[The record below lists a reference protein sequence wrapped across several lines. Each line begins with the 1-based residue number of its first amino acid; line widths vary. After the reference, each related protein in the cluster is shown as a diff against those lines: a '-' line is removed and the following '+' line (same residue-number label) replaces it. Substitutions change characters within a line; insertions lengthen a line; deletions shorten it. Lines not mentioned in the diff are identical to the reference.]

1 MGETSMAKTERMEAR
16 GAKRWKIWES
26 GIFGQRRPV
35 ASHGGKRALQL
46 GICAVVLSVP
56 GILSLFWG
64 APVTATLTQGQDE
77 VAQNHPQDHP
87 QDLPEIQ
94 PRLTGSDCS
103 FLEDPDAYEGLD
115 GRHRID
121 LSRRTEEVTGEL
133 LMQTAATLVPAQGIP
148 RRNFIDQHLFDKMA
162 RAGVNSAPLST
173 DEEFLRRVT
182 LDLTG
187 RLPEPN
193 TIRQFLQD
201 TSANKRDQLVDRLI
215 ASPEFVDKWTLF
227 LGDLFRNNS
236 NSTAIQR
243 YASGREAFHK
253 YLQESLQNNRGYNL
267 IASDLL
273 TAEGNSATDGPVNF
287 IVGGNVPMGPAQDTY
302 DGLAVQA
309 STIFLGLN
317 SMDCLLCHDGAGHL
331 DAVNLWGST
340 VTRAQAY
347 GMSAF
352 FSRARRAFQRG
363 PSSTIIY
370 GTYTVTEAATGDYLL
385 NTNSGNRQT
394 RNPING
400 QRTVTPQYLGTGA
413 GANASETRRQAFAR
427 HLTSDPQFA
436 RAAVNY
442 LWEELMVE
450 ALVSPSDNFD
460 LARLSSTARLP
471 DGWTPQPHNPELL
484 EALAL
489 DFRNNGYNL
498 RRTIGTIVKS
508 SAYQLSSQYPGTWK
522 LEYVPLYARKFVRR
536 LKAEEIHDAIIQAT
550 GLPPVTAYRA
560 PGATTNTTVLG
571 YPIINE
577 EGQKL
582 REVLWAGQ
590 LPEPLEPRQRADV
603 RAFLDSFLR
612 GNRDSIPRS
621 EESSIMQALNMM
633 NNTFVTA
640 RVRNADQVTFNGQT
654 YRSTVYQLLNT
665 TGLTN
670 DQLVTELTL
679 RTLSRMPTAQE
690 RTRLTPYFTRL
701 SRQAATESLQWALL
715 NKVDFLFN
723 Y

>member
-1 MGETSMAKTERMEAR
+1 MGEASMAKKERFGAR
-16 GAKRWKIWES
+16 DAQRRKMWGSR
-26 GIFGQRRPV
+26 IFGQRGPE
-35 ASHGGKRALQL
+35 ATHGGKRALQL
-46 GICAVVLSVP
+46 GICALVLSIP

-64 APVTATLTQGQDE
+64 APVTATWSQGQDE
-77 VAQNHPQDHP
+77 VAQEQAPV
-87 QDLPEIQ
+87 Q
-94 PRLTGSDCS
+94 PRMSGSDCS
-103 FLEDPDAYEGLD
+103 FLENPDAYEGLD

-133 LMQTAATLVPAQGIP
+133 LMRTAATLVPAQEIP

-193 TIRQFLQD
+193 AVRQFLLD

-227 LGDLFRNNS
+227 FGDLFRNNS

-243 YASGREAFHK
+243 FASGREAFHQ
-253 YLQESLQNNRGYNL
+253 YLQEAVQNNRAYNL

-273 TAEGNSATDGPVNF
+273 TAEGNSATSGPVNF

-352 FSRARRAFQRG
+352 FARARRTFQRG
-363 PSSTIIY
+363 PSETIFY
-370 GTYTVTEAATGDYLL
+370 GTYTVTETATGDYLL

-460 LARLSSTARLP
+460 PSRLSSSARLP
-471 DGWTPQPHNPELL
+471 DGWVPQPHNPELL

-489 DFRNNGYNL
+489 DFRSNGYNL
-498 RRTIGTIVKS
+498 RRMIGTIVKS

-550 GLPPVTAYRA
+550 GLPPVTTYRA
-560 PGATTNTTVLG
+560 PGTSTNTSVLG

-590 LPEPLEPRQRADV
+590 FPEPFEPRQRADV
-603 RAFLDSFLR
+603 RTFLDSFLR
-612 GNRDSIPRS
+612 GNRDNIPRS

-633 NNTFVTA
+633 NNTFVTT
-640 RVRNADQVTFNGQT
+640 RVRSADQVTFNGRT

-690 RTRLTPYFTRL
+690 RTKLTPYFTRL

>member
-1 MGETSMAKTERMEAR
+1 MAVAERFGRRVGKEDRPSAR
-16 GAKRWKIWES
+16 PRG
-26 GIFGQRRPV
+26 RRI
-35 ASHGGKRALQL
+35 LQL
-46 GICAVVLSVP
+46 GICLLVLSIP
-56 GILSLFWG
+56 GIVGLLWESPVSAIRVA
-64 APVTATLTQGQDE
+64 APQDE
-77 VAQNHPQDHP
+77 LDEGRPA
-87 QDLPEIQ
+87 LS
-94 PRLTGSDCS
+94 GSDCS
-103 FLEDPDAYEGLD
+103 FLENPEAYTGLG

-121 LSRRTEEVTGEL
+121 LSRRTESVAGEL
-133 LMQTAATLVPAQGIP
+133 LMRTASALVPAQEIP
-148 RRNFIDQHLFDKMA
+148 RRNFIDPHVFDRMA
-162 RAGVNSAPLST
+162 RAGVDSAPLCT
-173 DEEFLRRVT
+173 DEEFIRRVT

-187 RLPEPN
+187 RIPTPDAV
-193 TIRQFLQD
+193 RQFLQE
-201 TSANKRDQLVDRLI
+201 TSAQKRDRLVDRLLN
-215 ASPEFVDKWTLF
+215 SSEFVDKWTLF

-243 YASGREAFHK
+243 FASGREAFHQ
-253 YLQESLQNNRGYNL
+253 YLQESVRNNRAYHL
-267 IASDLL
+267 MATDLL
-273 TAEGNSATDGPVNF
+273 TAEGNSATSGPVNF
-287 IVGGNVPMGPAQDTY
+287 IVGGNVAMGPVQDTY

-331 DAVNLWGST
+331 DAVNLWGAS
-340 VTRAQAY
+340 VTRAEAY

-352 FSRARRAFQRG
+352 FARTRRTFQRG
-363 PSSTIIY
+363 PSATIFY
-370 GTYTVTEAATGDYLL
+370 GTYTVGEAATGDYQL

-394 RNPING
+394 RSPIDG
-400 QRTVTPQYLGTGA
+400 QRAIAPRYLTTGA
-413 GANASETRRQAFAR
+413 GAGAGEGRRQAFAR
-427 HLTSDPQFA
+427 HLTNDPQFA

-460 LARLSSTARLP
+460 LARLSSSAQLP
-471 DGWTPQPHNPELL
+471 NGWSPQPHNPELL

-489 DFRNNGYNL
+489 DFRNNGFNL

-550 GLPPVTAYRA
+550 GLPPVTTYRA
-560 PGATTNTTVLG
+560 PGTTTNNSVLG

-590 LPEPLEPRQRADV
+590 FPEPLEPRQRADV
-603 RAFLDSFLR
+603 RTFLDSFLR
-612 GNRDSIPRS
+612 GNRDTIPRS
-621 EESSIMQALNMM
+621 EESSILQALNMM
-633 NNTFVTA
+633 NHAFVTT
-640 RVRNADQVTFNGQT
+640 RVRSTDRVTFNNET

-665 TGLTN
+665 PGLTH

-690 RTRLTPYFTRL
+690 RARLAPYFTRL
-701 SRQAATESLQWALL
+701 SRQAATETLQWALL

>member
-1 MGETSMAKTERMEAR
+1 MAKTERMEAR
-16 GAKRWKIWES
+16 DAKRWKIWES

-633 NNTFVTA
+633 NNTFVTT